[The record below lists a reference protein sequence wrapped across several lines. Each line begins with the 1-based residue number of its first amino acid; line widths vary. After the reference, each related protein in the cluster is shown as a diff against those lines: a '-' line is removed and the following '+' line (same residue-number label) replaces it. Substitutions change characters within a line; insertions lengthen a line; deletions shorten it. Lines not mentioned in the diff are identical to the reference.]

1 MVKLNNTK
9 KLSSIL
15 HDALADYANHAD
27 SCTPSEWLQKYLG
40 EQLSGQ
46 SIDIIHTVSSGI
58 IDTIDLMEKK
68 KAEMDTAI
76 DSGKSAENWFAN
88 DIKCETGNNGEK
100 ARMAAEFFNGIIKG
114 EKSVNEAID
123 TDFIDVSENPA
134 EWQDDNWNDYK
145 LKDTV
150 KGLALEAGRAGLTEI
165 ASDIMLKASEEGFGS
180 ALSDS
185 SFIMHTLMSGA
196 NSGLK
201 VAISAGLRIAE
212 ENGIL
217 PTTTIQAIAATA
229 FKTVENMKVFAE
241 VSKGKLTITEALIS
255 IKNTS
260 IATLS
265 GIWKQYKNGLIAD
278 AVDIAGTV
286 FGAPGAIIAGAA
298 SGLIV
303 ESNGE
308 SRLVTVL
315 KEAGKA
321 ALRFLTKEIHV
332 PFFSKNKALELNNN
346 NN

>member
-1 MVKLNNTK
+1 MENNI
-9 KLSSIL
+9 KLSDIL
-15 HDALADYANHAD
+15 YSAIYDYIDHAD
-27 SCTPSEWLQKYLG
+27 TSSPSEWLQEYLG

-68 KAEMDTAI
+68 KAGMDAAI

-88 DIKCETGNNGEK
+88 NIKQEDGNNGEK
-100 ARMAAEFFNGIIKG
+100 ARMAAEFFNGVVKG
-114 EKSVNEAID
+114 EKSINEAID
-123 TDFIDVSENPA
+123 ADFIDVSENPA

-165 ASDIMLKASEEGFGS
+165 ASDIMLKASEEGIGS

-185 SFIMHTLMSGA
+185 SFIMDTLLSGA

-201 VAISAGLRIAE
+201 VAISAGLKIAE

-217 PTTTIQAIAATA
+217 PMTTIQAIATTA

-278 AVDIAGTV
+278 AVDMAGTV
-286 FGAPGAIIAGAA
+286 FGAPGAIVVGAA

-332 PFFSKNKALELNNN
+332 PFFGKNKALHLNNN